1 MTVAVIEG
9 AVDNTEVVGVDDDK
23 TAELVDVTS
32 GDCIPVDV
40 GFTNKEQ
47 ITKHSVK
54 FVKS

>member
-9 AVDNTEVVGVDDDK
+9 AVDNTEVVGADDDE